1 MEPKDLLSLEAYDYE
16 LPPERIAQE
25 PVEPRDASRLMVVDR
40 ATGRIEHRIFREIV
54 AYLRP
59 GDLLVFNDTR
69 VIPARL
75 FAMKPTGGR
84 VELLLVRRVAADRWW
99 AMVRGR
105 GVRPGL
111 RLQLLSGN
119 QPIDLHAEV
128 EAEGEGPLRLLRF
141 SVPPESWLERLGAIP
156 LPPYIRKPLH
166 DPERYQTVYA
176 RVPGSVAAPTAGLHF
191 TSELLARLR
200 EHGVRF
206 AFVTLHIS
214 LDTFRPI
221 ETLDVREHKLHRE
234 WCILSPE
241 TAEQINRTR
250 LEGGRIVAVGTTV
263 VRVLETAARYGLGC
277 SPEDV
282 CPWRTVGP
290 FEGETDLYIYPGFT
304 FRAVDAL
311 ITNFHLPRSTLL
323 LLVAAFM
330 GYDLM
335 RRAYQTAIAEGYRFY
350 SFGDA
355 MLIL

>member
-1 MEPKDLLSLEAYDYE
+1 MEPKDLLRLEAYDYE
-16 LPPERIAQE
+16 LPPDRIAQS
-25 PVEPRDASRLMVVDR
+25 PAEPRDASRLMVVHR
-40 ATGRIEHRIFREIV
+40 ATGRIEHRIFREII

-75 FAMKPTGGR
+75 FAVKPTGGR
-84 VELLLVRRVAADRWW
+84 VEVLLVRRVDPARWW

-105 GVRPGL
+105 HVRPGL
-111 RLQLLSGN
+111 RLRLLSGN
-119 QPIDLHAEV
+119 QPLDLEAEV

-141 SVPPESWLERLGAIP
+141 PAPPEGWLERLGVIP
-156 LPPYIRKPLH
+156 LPPYIRRPLP

-191 TSELLARLR
+191 TPELLARLQ

-221 ETLDVREHKLHRE
+221 EAPDVREHKLHRE
-234 WCILSPE
+234 WCSLTAE
-241 TAEQINRTR
+241 TAEQIRR
-250 LEGGRIVAVGTTV
+250 ARREGGRIIAVGTTV
-263 VRVLETAARYGLGC
+263 VRVLETAARYGEGC
-277 SPEDV
+277 SPEAADPERV
-282 CPWRTVGP
+282 VGP
-290 FEGETDLYIYPGFT
+290 FEGETDLYIYPGFE
-304 FRAVDAL
+304 FRVVDAM

-330 GYDLM
+330 GYDRM
-335 RRAYQTAIAEGYRFY
+335 REAYRVAIAEGYRFY

>member
-1 MEPKDLLSLEAYDYE
+1 MEPKDILSLEAYDYE
-16 LPPERIAQE
+16 LPPERIAQS
-25 PVEPRDASRLMVVDR
+25 PVEPRDASRLMVVHR
-40 ATGRIEHRIFREIV
+40 ATRRIEHRIFREIV
-54 AYLRP
+54 DYLRP

-75 FAMKPTGGR
+75 FAIKPTGGR
-84 VELLLVRRVAADRWW
+84 VELLLVRRVDPERWW
-99 AMVRGR
+99 AMARGR
-105 GVRPGL
+105 HIRPGV

-119 QPIDLHAEV
+119 RPVDLYAEV
-128 EAEGEGPLRLLRF
+128 ETEGEGPLRLLRF
-141 SVPPESWLERLGAIP
+141 SAPLEGWLERLGVIP
-156 LPPYIRKPLH
+156 LPPYIRRPLH

-176 RVPGSVAAPTAGLHF
+176 RVPGSAAAPTAGLHF
-191 TSELLARLR
+191 TPELLARLR
-200 EHGVRF
+200 DHGVRF

-221 ETLDVREHKLHRE
+221 TAHDVREHKLYRE
-234 WCILSPE
+234 WCALPVE
-241 TAEQINRTR
+241 AAELINRTR

-263 VRVLETAARYGLGC
+263 VRVLETAARRGLGC
-277 SPEDV
+277 SPDTA
-282 CPWRTVGP
+282 CPGQVVGP
-290 FEGETDLYIYPGFT
+290 FEGETDLYIYPGFQ

-335 RRAYQTAIAEGYRFY
+335 REAYQIAIAEGYRFY

>member
-1 MEPKDLLSLEAYDYE
+1 METKDLLRLEAYDYE
-16 LPPERIAQE
+16 LPPDRIAQA
-25 PVEPRDASRLMVVDR
+25 PVEPRDASRLMVVHR
-40 ATGRIEHRIFREIV
+40 ADGRIEHRIFREIGE
-54 AYLRP
+54 YLRP

-75 FAMKPTGGR
+75 FAVKPTGGR
-84 VELLLVRRVAADRWW
+84 VEILLVRREAEDRWW
-99 AMVRGR
+99 ALVRGR
-105 GVRPGL
+105 HIRPGL
-111 RLQLLSGN
+111 RLALLSGDR
-119 QPIDLHAEV
+119 PVGIFAEV
-128 EAEGEGPLRLLRF
+128 EAEGEGLLRRLQF
-141 SVPPESWLERLGAIP
+141 SAPIEGHLDRLGVIP
-156 LPPYIRKPLH
+156 LPPYIRRPLH

-191 TSELLARLR
+191 TPELLARLR
-200 EHGVRF
+200 QQGIRF

-214 LDTFRPI
+214 LDTFRPV
-221 ETLDVREHKLHRE
+221 EAADVRAHKLHRE
-234 WCILSPE
+234 WCSLSAE
-241 TAEQINRTR
+241 TAAQINRTR

-277 SPEDV
+277 SPEAV
-282 CPWRTVGP
+282 CPGQVVGP

-330 GYDLM
+330 GYERM
-335 RRAYQTAIAEGYRFY
+335 RQAYAVAIAEGYRFY

>member
-16 LPPERIAQE
+16 LPPDRIAQT
-25 PVEPRDASRLMVVDR
+25 PAEPRDAARLMVVHR

-54 AYLRP
+54 EYLRP

-75 FAMKPTGGR
+75 FARKPTGGR
-84 VELLLVRRVAADRWW
+84 VELLLVRRVDAERWW

-105 GVRPGL
+105 HVRPGI
-111 RLQLLSGN
+111 RLQLLSGD
-119 QPIDLHAEV
+119 QPLDLFAEV
-128 EAEGEGPLRLLRF
+128 EAEGEGPLRQLRF
-141 SVPPESWLERLGAIP
+141 SAPPEGWLERVGVIP
-156 LPPYIRKPLH
+156 LPPYIRRPLR

-176 RVPGSVAAPTAGLHF
+176 RTPGSVAAPTAGLHF
-191 TSELLARLR
+191 TPELLARLR
-200 EHGVRF
+200 EQGVRF
-206 AFVTLHIS
+206 AFTTLHIS

-221 ETLDVREHKLHRE
+221 EAKDVREHKLHRE
-234 WCILSPE
+234 WCVLSAE
-241 TAEQINRTR
+241 AAEQINRTR

-277 SPEDV
+277 SPETS
-282 CPWRTVGP
+282 CPWQVVGP

-330 GYDLM
+330 GYELM
-335 RRAYQTAIAEGYRFY
+335 REAYRIAIAEGYRFY